1 MATAS
6 SMSGVEPLAIE
17 AHDLTKRFGD
27 LTALAGVSLSVAHGE
42 VFGLLGPNGAG
53 KTTLV
58 RILTTVLA
66 PDGGHALVA
75 GADLVREPE
84 VVRRRIGLAG
94 QFAAV
99 DPRLSARENLE
110 MVGRLCHLGRRR
122 ARERARALL
131 EAFGLA
137 DAADR
142 PLRTY
147 SGGMRRR
154 LDLAAALVAEP
165 PLLFLDEPTTGLDPE
180 SRLALWAIVADLAAG
195 GTTVLLTTQYLE
207 EADRLAGRLVIVDHG
222 RLVAEGTPASL
233 KARLGATVVEV
244 RLAKE
249 PAPRVIESLR
259 MAGFTDPRMDGRV
272 IELGAENGAQAAMR
286 ALRAL
291 DGADVA
297 IEGLVVREP
306 TLDDVFLAITNGQ
319 LSIEGAA

>member
-1 MATAS
+1 M
-6 SMSGVEPLAIE
+6 EPLAIE

-27 LTALAGVSLSVAHGE
+27 LVALAGVSLSVAHGE

-58 RILTTVLA
+58 RILTTVLV
-66 PDGGHALVA
+66 PDGGRAIVA
-75 GADLVREPE
+75 GADLIGEPD

-122 ARERARALL
+122 ARERAGSLL

-137 DAADR
+137 GAADR

-165 PLLFLDEPTTGLDPE
+165 PVLFLDEPTTGLDPE
-180 SRLALWAIVADLAAG
+180 SRLALWAIVADLAAS

-207 EADRLAGRLVIVDHG
+207 EADRLAERLVIVDHG
-222 RLVAEGTPASL
+222 RIVAEGTPASL

-244 RLAKE
+244 RLAAE
-249 PAPRVIESLR
+249 PPPMVVEALRAAGFPDPRV
-259 MAGFTDPRMDGRV
+259 DGRV
-272 IELGAENGAQAAMR
+272 VELGVENGAQAAMI

-291 DGADVA
+291 DGAGVA
-297 IEGLVVREP
+297 IEGMVIREP

-319 LSIEGAA
+319 LSTEGAA